1 MKAISKKIRRFGAV
15 KIQMEYQY
23 HTFANGLRLLH
34 IASSL
39 QVSHLGVFIN
49 VGSRH
54 ELANEKGMAHFVE
67 HTLFKGTSH
76 RKAFHIMNRLES
88 VGGDMNAY
96 TAKEETCIY
105 ASFLNQYY
113 PRALELFSD
122 ILFDAAFP
130 LKELEKE
137 KQVVLDEID
146 SYKDTPAEQIMDD
159 FEELSFPNHPL
170 GSGIL
175 GNPKHIRKFNQQM
188 VLAFMARN
196 YDPSQMLISSVGNI
210 GFEKL
215 KQWVSKYFGV
225 FPTSVNHTAAKLQ
238 APDYGEFAIE
248 RKTRNY
254 QTHCVIGGRAPEMSS
269 PKRAV
274 MALLNNIT
282 GGPSMTS
289 RLGLSVRERHG
300 YTYNIESGYNAY
312 TDSGLMYVYFGTDA
326 QYYAKV
332 LDLVNLELNKLRT
345 QALGTS
351 QLHMAKQQFL
361 GQFAIA
367 SESNSARMMAYGK
380 QLLLV
385 SSIDTPEDI
394 YRIVQNITSMELLE
408 AANQVFS
415 PNNLQTIVFKSR

>member
-1 MKAISKKIRRFGAV
+1 
-15 KIQMEYQY
+15 MEYQY

-34 IASSL
+34 IASPQ
-39 QVSHLGVFIN
+39 QVSHVGVFIN

-96 TAKEETCIY
+96 TSKEETCIY

-113 PRALELFSD
+113 ARALELFAD
-122 ILFDAAFP
+122 ILFNANFP
-130 LKELEKE
+130 PKEIEKE

-175 GNPKHIRKFNQQM
+175 GKPNHIRKFDQAR
-188 VLAFMARN
+188 VLNFIKRN
-196 YDPSQMLISSVGNI
+196 YAPSQMLISSVGNI
-210 GFEKL
+210 DFEKL
-215 KQWVSKYFGV
+215 KKQVEKYFGGYSNSLYAPILRGLQ
-225 FPTSVNHTAAKLQ
+225 PT
-238 APDYGEFAIE
+238 YGSFHIE
-248 RKTRNY
+248 RKTRNF
-254 QTHCVIGGRAPEMSS
+254 QTHCVIGGQAPEMSS

-289 RLGLSVRERHG
+289 RLGLSIRERHG

-312 TDSGLMYVYFGTDA
+312 TDSGLMYIYFGTDA
-326 QYYAKV
+326 QYYSKV
-332 LDLVNLELNKLRT
+332 LDLVYLELNKLCT

-385 SSIDTPEDI
+385 SSIDTPEEI
-394 YRIVQNITSMELLE
+394 YQIIQRITSKELLE

-415 PNNLQTIVFKSR
+415 TDNLQTIVFKSR